1 MQKQSHAF
9 EKRGICCSKGRSGGK
24 QCRSQTMEKSEGLLM
39 QWNHQ
44 GMELEFQPEMA
55 WDHFHLFEDTP
66 QPPEQTGMR
75 TPLPEETPIGMA
87 YVPYQQWDTTF
98 SAEEGFPK
106 GTIFPQ
112 LYKPFCSGGERH
124 A

>member
-1 MQKQSHAF
+1 
-9 EKRGICCSKGRSGGK
+9 
-24 QCRSQTMEKSEGLLM
+24 M

-44 GMELEFQPEMA
+44 EMELEFQPEMA
-55 WDHFHLFEDTP
+55 WNHFHLFEDTP

-112 LYKPFCSGGERH
+112 LYKPFCPGGERH

>member
-1 MQKQSHAF
+1 
-9 EKRGICCSKGRSGGK
+9 
-24 QCRSQTMEKSEGLLM
+24 M

-87 YVPYQQWDTTF
+87 YVPYQQWDTIFF
-98 SAEEGFPK
+98 SRGRISERNDFPAAVQ
-106 GTIFPQ
+106 TI
-112 LYKPFCSGGERH
+112 LSGR
-124 A
+124 

>member
-1 MQKQSHAF
+1 
-9 EKRGICCSKGRSGGK
+9 
-24 QCRSQTMEKSEGLLM
+24 M

-44 GMELEFQPEMA
+44 GMELEFQPEMT

-87 YVPYQQWDTTF
+87 YVPYQQWEEPYDADT
-98 SAEEGFPK
+98 AFPI
-106 GTIFPQ
+106 GTMFPA
-112 LYKPFCSGGERH
+112 LDYPYRGGGSF

>member
-1 MQKQSHAF
+1 
-9 EKRGICCSKGRSGGK
+9 
-24 QCRSQTMEKSEGLLM
+24 M

-87 YVPYQQWDTTF
+87 YVP
-98 SAEEGFPK
+98 
-106 GTIFPQ
+106 
-112 LYKPFCSGGERH
+112 
-124 A
+124 

>member
-1 MQKQSHAF
+1 
-9 EKRGICCSKGRSGGK
+9 
-24 QCRSQTMEKSEGLLM
+24 M

-87 YVPYQQWDTTF
+87 YVPSQEFGELYD
-98 SAEEGFPK
+98 AKKGLREGTMFPDLNL
-106 GTIFPQ
+106 IFCGVRG
-112 LYKPFCSGGERH
+112 K
-124 A
+124 